1 MKRPLSP
8 HPASVR
14 IFSYGLAE
22 MCEARIPLRFRTD
35 DGHLD
40 LCGETIG
47 IAPTHLILTS
57 PVQLEDGMRLRLHL
71 RLATDPS
78 ANEFGEIEL
87 FAWVLSTSKLP
98 DGQFGAQVELE
109 RH

>member
-1 MKRPLSP
+1 ML
-8 HPASVR
+8 AFMR

-22 MCEARIPLRFRTD
+22 MCEARIPLRFRID
-35 DGHLD
+35 DAKIEHT
-40 LCGETIG
+40 GETIG
-47 IAPTHLILTS
+47 IAPTHLVLTS
-57 PVQLEDGMRLRLHL
+57 PVELEDGMRLTLLL
-71 RLATDPS
+71 RFATDPP
-78 ANEFGEIEL
+78 AGEFGEIEL